1 MLILLINHFLQLC
14 KPNMSS
20 SQRVLKCTVCG
31 GNHSRLHC
39 LVLCNSCSGDKR
51 DCDCQSQPQKSRN
64 TPSQSDKP
72 EPDYKKLY
80 SKLVQCLE
88 RVRKAFQALQ
98 EEEKREIKELN
109 NAQELVDL
117 VKTKHKVIEE
127 LKNSLVE
134 ARNRVSAMKEE
145 ICSLQANR
153 AEVEDAEHGEQIT
166 HLVSTY
172 NLENI
177 HERYTKVLGILNKE
191 QCSMANAFQLARCPC
206 STIRDF
212 VAIAKLKIIDSREQE
227 HVTRKH
233 AGSVTQLELA
243 CRRCLRRYLPLLTT
257 MRREGRLL
265 PLTFDPR
272 FYE

>member
-1 MLILLINHFLQLC
+1 MFFSPITSTN
-14 KPNMSS
+14 
-20 SQRVLKCTVCG
+20 
-31 GNHSRLHC
+31 
-39 LVLCNSCSGDKR
+39 
-51 DCDCQSQPQKSRN
+51 
-64 TPSQSDKP
+64 
-72 EPDYKKLY
+72 YKKLY

-88 RVRKAFQALQ
+88 RVRKAFHALQ
-98 EEEKREIKELN
+98 TRHEELGADLEEKKREMEELN
-109 NAQELVDL
+109 NAQELADL

-127 LKNSLVE
+127 PKNSLVE
-134 ARNRVSAMKEE
+134 ARNRVSAMEEE

-153 AEVEDAEHGEQIT
+153 AEAEDEEHGEQIT
-166 HLVSTY
+166 HCVSTY

-212 VAIAKLKIIDSREQE
+212 VAIAKLKIIDAREHE
-227 HVTRKH
+227 HVTCEH
-233 AGSVTQLELA
+233 AGSVKQLELA

-257 MRREGRLL
+257 MQREGRLL

>member
-1 MLILLINHFLQLC
+1 MGINCNAHIVDKSLLAIVQTQHEFITT
-14 KPNMSS
+14 S
-20 SQRVLKCTVCG
+20 SQVYCG

-88 RVRKAFQALQ
+88 RVRKTFQALQ
-98 EEEKREIKELN
+98 TQHEELGADLEEKKREIEELN
-109 NAQELVDL
+109 NAQELADL

-134 ARNRVSAMKEE
+134 ARNRVSAMEEE

-153 AEVEDAEHGEQIT
+153 AEAEDEEHGEQIT
-166 HLVSTY
+166 HCVSTY

-177 HERYTKVLGILNKE
+177 HEWYTKVLGILNKE

-206 STIRDF
+206 STIRNF
-212 VAIAKLKIIDSREQE
+212 VAIAKLKIIDAREQE
-227 HVTRKH
+227 HVTCKH
-233 AGSVTQLELA
+233 AGSVK
-243 CRRCLRRYLPLLTT
+243 
-257 MRREGRLL
+257 
-265 PLTFDPR
+265 
-272 FYE
+272 

>member
-1 MLILLINHFLQLC
+1 MVTKETAIANLSL
-14 KPNMSS
+14 
-20 SQRVLKCTVCG
+20 R
-31 GNHSRLHC
+31 
-39 LVLCNSCSGDKR
+39 
-51 DCDCQSQPQKSRN
+51 KSRN

-88 RVRKAFQALQ
+88 RVRKTFQALQ
-98 EEEKREIKELN
+98 TQHEELGADLEEKKREIEELN
-109 NAQELVDL
+109 TAQELADL

-134 ARNRVSAMKEE
+134 ARNRVSAMEEE

-153 AEVEDAEHGEQIT
+153 AEAEDEEHGEQMT
-166 HLVSTY
+166 HCVSTY

-206 STIRDF
+206 STKSKSMSPANML
-212 VAIAKLKIIDSREQE
+212 VQSSSWSW
-227 HVTRKH
+227 HVDGIYH
-233 AGSVTQLELA
+233 
-243 CRRCLRRYLPLLTT
+243 C
-257 MRREGRLL
+257 
-265 PLTFDPR
+265 
-272 FYE
+272 